1 MQTDNSGSIL
11 NGCIESLFVENIS
24 TKPLIRVDRYLLSQ
38 TWYNLLMKLAGR
50 HPSVVDQTLIN
61 MAYNKIVARME
72 TMTDEELLQ
81 DMQDIID
88 AVDYARLTI
97 LPPRQGYYKKRI

>member
-1 MQTDNSGSIL
+1 MKTDSFGSTL
-11 NGCIESLFVENIS
+11 NGHIKPLFVENIF

-38 TWYNLLMKLAGR
+38 TWYNLLMKLAGK
-50 HPSVVDQTLIN
+50 HPNVVDQALIN
-61 MAYNKIVARME
+61 IAYNKIVAKME

-88 AVDYARLTI
+88 AVDFARLSI
-97 LPPRQGYYKKRI
+97 MPPRQGYYRK